1 MTIDVNT
8 TKTNK
13 TELPKKPYSTPKLL
27 VYGDVREITKATGG
41 TTGMNDG
48 GGGPDKT
55 SP

>member
-1 MTIDVNT
+1 MSSNLEEPSKDQTS
-8 TKTNK
+8 TKK
-13 TELPKKPYSTPKLL
+13 AYHKPEL
-27 VYGDVREITKATGG
+27 VIYGDVREITKVTGG